1 MYLPA
6 KCAKKQ
12 ISASSCPMQAM
23 FQFSRIVRRVKYLKI
38 YGLYK
43 FDKTT
48 QAQNKSWGTYKNFLV
63 KSKRE

>member
-12 ISASSCPMQAM
+12 VSASSRPMEAM
-23 FQFSRIVRRVKYLKI
+23 FQFSRPVKYLKI

-43 FDKTT
+43 FDETT
-48 QAQNKSWGTYKNFLV
+48 QAQNKS
-63 KSKRE
+63 

>member
-12 ISASSCPMQAM
+12 VSASSCLMEAM
-23 FQFSRIVRRVKYLKI
+23 LQFSRPVRRVKYLKI

-43 FDKTT
+43 FDVTT
-48 QAQNKSWGTYKNFLV
+48 QAQNKS
-63 KSKRE
+63 